1 MQDLD
6 VLIDDIAPG
15 DADPFDAPTLASRLA
30 DAAGDFE
37 CLGAESAAEFGP

>member
-6 VLIDDIAPG
+6 AFLDTATSDVDR
-15 DADPFDAPTLASRLA
+15 FDVPTLASRLA